1 MLDLTGRII
10 DQRYRLDI
18 FVGNGSLG
26 GVYQAFDL
34 KLSRPVA
41 FTHLF
46 APLMARPGFANRLAN
61 QLRLLV
67 QLNHPFMAALYTF
80 NLDGDIPYLVVEWAT
95 PPLTI
100 RPVEGNDLPKLL
112 EQMAQ
117 LAEALEHAHQ
127 RGVYHGR
134 LHPGNIRHKVAIRP
148 GQTMAPL
155 VLTSLGLSQLIDQEQ
170 LSADLRPYQAPEQ
183 AKGQP
188 FDGRADIFA
197 LGVVLYQ
204 LLTGQLPADPP
215 QPASQLRPG
224 LPPALDQLLQTAL
237 ASQPANRFH
246 TAGEMAAAL
255 RAISLKADEV
265 AAPVVGP
272 SAGGLADEL
281 TVNQR
286 ANAPRRYLLNKT
298 SLTIGSAGD
307 NDVVL
312 EGLTPRHFRLE
323 RGPAGWRITDLGQQ
337 QAARLGDSRLL
348 PGLTESWPA
357 ATPLTIASYRLVWQP
372 TAQAPPS
379 APTPAN
385 PSKAPSRPDVSLPTR
400 PAALVA
406 ATITPGFIRLAPFE
420 RADVQLTLTNLQPT
434 VTHCQLSLEGI
445 PAGWVTFS
453 TSRLQLLPESQA
465 LVLVAVQPLIDSQ
478 FPAGTYP
485 VQVLAVG
492 QSLATFRLQLAPLVR
507 VRAECH
513 PAQLRNRGQANL
525 TISNE
530 GNVETSCQ
538 IEAKDEADVLAFG
551 GRPDSLT
558 LRPGQTETIP
568 LQIGPR
574 RGRPLLGNV
583 QQLRYS
589 LGVVPAGAE
598 TAPEPLTGTLELRPY
613 IPLWLVTLLL
623 PVTMI
628 CCLVVAFLS
637 TQLYNRAVAQAATAT
652 AMIALTPSPGPPATA
667 TPPPPPQ
674 SCAAIKA
681 ANPTAEDG
689 DYTIYP
695 AGNVAQ
701 PLPIYCHNL
710 ADTPLEYLSLPTS
723 DETANYA
730 LTRADDSNY
739 LGRDV
744 LTIYHKIRLDPAT
757 LIVDL
762 TDTTFATST
771 GSINDGQITNTPY
784 GTAAGCRGSLALG
797 AANINLTGTPLTIT
811 PDQSFALQGD
821 SPIGQPVDIQ
831 ANGQIINL
839 VGGGRCGYLAP
850 DGDLQ
855 LVYLF
860 N

>member
-10 DQRYRLDI
+10 DQRYRLDV

-46 APLMARPGFANRLAN
+46 ADLMARPGFANRLAG

-67 QLNHPFMAALYTF
+67 QLNHPFIATLHTF
-80 NLDGDIPYLVVEWAT
+80 NLDGDTPYVVVEWAT
-95 PPLTI
+95 PALAL
-100 RPVEGNDLPKLL
+100 RPVAGNDLPKLF

-117 LAEALEHAHQ
+117 LAEALAHAHQ
-127 RGVYHGR
+127 RAVYHGR

-148 GQTMAPL
+148 GQGMAPL
-155 VLTSLGLSQLIDQEQ
+155 ILTSLGLSQLLDQEQ
-170 LSADLRPYQAPEQ
+170 LAADLRPYQAPEQ
-183 AKGQP
+183 VKGQP

-237 ASQPANRFH
+237 APAPANRFQ
-246 TAGEMAAAL
+246 TAGEMAAGL
-255 RAISLKADEV
+255 RAISLKADQV

-272 SAGGLADEL
+272 AAGLADEL
-281 TVNQR
+281 TVNHR
-286 ANAPRRYLLNKT
+286 ANGPRRYPLNKT
-298 SLTIGSAGD
+298 SLTIGSAPD
-307 NDVVL
+307 NDLVL

-357 ATPLTIASYRLVWQP
+357 ATPLTIAPYRLVWQP
-372 TAQAPPS
+372 AAAQAPLS
-379 APTPAN
+379 APTPA
-385 PSKAPSRPDVSLPTR
+385 SPTKTPPR

-406 ATITPGFIRLAPFE
+406 AAITPGFIRLAPFE
-420 RADVQLTLTNLQPT
+420 RADIQLTLTNLQPT

-465 LVLVAVQPLIDSQ
+465 LILLAVQPQIDSQ
-478 FPAGTYP
+478 FPAGTYL
-485 VQVLAVG
+485 VQVWAVG
-492 QSLATFRLQLAPLVR
+492 QALATFRLQLAPLVR

-513 PAQLRNRGQANL
+513 PSQLRNRGQANL
-525 TISNE
+525 TIYNE
-530 GNVETSCQ
+530 GNVETSCH
-538 IEAKDEADVLAFG
+538 IEAKDEANVLAFD
-551 GRPDSLT
+551 GRPDSLS
-558 LRPGQTETIP
+558 LRPGQTETIS

-598 TAPEPLTGTLELRPY
+598 TAPEPLTGSLELRPY

-674 SCAAIKA
+674 SCADIKA

-695 AGNVAQ
+695 AGNAAQ

-744 LTIYHKIRLDPAT
+744 LTIYQKIRLDPAT

-771 GSINDGQITNTPY
+771 GSINDGQIHNTPY

-797 AANINLTGTPLTIT
+797 AANINLTGTPLTIA
-811 PDQSFALQGD
+811 PDQPFALQGD
-821 SPIGQPVDIQ
+821 SPVGQPIDIQ